1 MMFKYYLMLSWLS
14 VKRTPML
21 TALMVLAIG
30 LGISVTMTV
39 LTVNYLMGKDPI
51 PEKSHQL
58 FHVQLY
64 TYGKDRSNP
73 RSADGYPYQVTYQD
87 AMNLS
92 RSEIPNRKTRSLQTG
107 YSVIPSSSDSSP
119 FMETARAIDS
129 DFFAMFKVPFIYGGA
144 WESSVDTKA
153 KQVVVL
159 GKEINDRLFKG
170 ENSVGKQV
178 NLNSNLYTVV
188 GVIDD
193 WQPAIHYY
201 DLNNNHFGD
210 TQQIFVPFSLLPV
223 LELPSWGNN
232 NGWKTETINTYQDKL
247 NSEQMWNQF
256 WVELESP
263 QQKEKFQAWL
273 EGYVEQQKQL
283 GRFEHENAGGSL
295 KDVVEWMDYNNVVSD
310 DNTILVGLA
319 FMFLA
324 VCLINTIG
332 LLLAK
337 FLRRAPEV
345 GVRRALGASQGE
357 IFVQHLVD
365 VGLIGLAGGTLGLL
379 LGQLGLWGIK
389 QLYANYHQLVYMD
402 MTLVVLAILI
412 AIGSSV
418 VAGLYPAWKI
428 CRTNPSIYLKIQ

>member
-1 MMFKYYLMLSWLS
+1 MFKYYLMLSWLS

-21 TALMVLAIG
+21 TALMVIAIG

-51 PEKSHQL
+51 PEKSAQL

-64 TYGKDRSNP
+64 TYGKDQSNP
-73 RSADGYPYQVTYQD
+73 GTEDNYPYQITYQD
-87 AMNLS
+87 AMNLFS
-92 RSEIPNRKTRSLQTG
+92 SDVPVRKTRSLATG
-107 YSVIPSSSDSSP
+107 YSVIPSSVDSSP
-119 FMETARAIDS
+119 FMESARAIDS
-129 DFFAMFKVPFIYGGA
+129 DFFTMFKVPFIYGGA

-159 GKEINDRLFKG
+159 GKEINERLFKG
-170 ENSVGKQV
+170 ENSIGKQV

-188 GVIDD
+188 GVIDEWD
-193 WQPAIHYY
+193 PAIHYY
-201 DLNNNHFGD
+201 DLNNSHFGD
-210 TQQIFVPFSLLPV
+210 TQQIYVPFSLLPV

-232 NGWKTETINTYQDKL
+232 NGWKTETINSYQDKL
-247 NSEQMWNQF
+247 NSEIMWNQF
-256 WVELESP
+256 WAELETP
-263 QQKEKFQAWL
+263 QQKEAFEAWL
-273 EGYVEQQKQL
+273 AGYVEQQKQL
-283 GRFEHENAGGSL
+283 GRFENENAGG
-295 KDVVEWMDYNNVVSD
+295 KVRDVVEWMDYNNVVSD
-310 DNTILVGLA
+310 DNAILIGLA

-357 IFVQHLVD
+357 VFVQHLVD
-365 VGLIGLAGGTLGLL
+365 VGLIGFAGGVLGLL
-379 LGQLGLWGIK
+379 LGQLGLWGIQ
-389 QLYANYHQLVYMD
+389 QLYSNYDQLVHMD
-402 MTLVVLAILI
+402 GTLIAMAILI